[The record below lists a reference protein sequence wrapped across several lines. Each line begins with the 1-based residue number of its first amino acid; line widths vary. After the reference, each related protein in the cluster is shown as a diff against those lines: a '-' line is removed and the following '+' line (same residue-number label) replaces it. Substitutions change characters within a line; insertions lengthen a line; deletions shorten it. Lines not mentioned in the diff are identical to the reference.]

1 MAATRFA
8 ELLAQHVQDT
18 VQRRFAYEKLDPAT
32 MRKIRQTIREIVS
45 GVFQRSTHK
54 LSDTGQSW
62 LTNQVFKR
70 LQVGPEAMMSDLIII
85 NEHKLSELSLG
96 EVRLLRDLFDE
107 TDMVSELDS
116 ELRARSTQ

>member
-1 MAATRFA
+1 MATTRFS

-70 LQVGPEAMMSDLIII
+70 LQVSSGTTMADLIVI
-85 NEHKLSELSLG
+85 NEHKLSELTEP

-107 TDMVSELDS
+107 TDMAIELNR
-116 ELRARSTQ
+116 ELAARST

>member
-1 MAATRFA
+1 MAATKFA

-18 VQRRFAYEKLDPAT
+18 VQRRFAYEKLDPTT

-62 LTNQVFKR
+62 LTNQMFKR
-70 LQVGPEAMMSDLIII
+70 LQVGPESMMSDLIII
-85 NEHKLSELSLG
+85 NEHKLSELSLAD
-96 EVRLLRDLFDE
+96 VRLLRDLFDE
-107 TDMVSELDS
+107 TDMMNELDV
-116 ELRARSTQ
+116 ELKARSAQ

>member
-18 VQRRFAYEKLDPAT
+18 VTRRFAYEKLDPAT

-85 NEHKLSELSLG
+85 NEHKLTGLSLA

-107 TDMVSELDS
+107 TDMVNELDA
-116 ELRARSTQ
+116 ELRSRNAR

>member
-85 NEHKLSELSLG
+85 NEHKLSELPLG

>member
-1 MAATRFA
+1 MATRFA

-18 VQRRFAYEKLDPAT
+18 VQRRFENEKLDPST
-32 MRKIRQTIREIVS
+32 MRKIRQAIREIVS

-70 LQVGPEAMMSDLIII
+70 LQVGPDAMMSDLIII
-85 NEHKLSELSLG
+85 NEHKLSELPLAD
-96 EVRLLRDLFDE
+96 VRLLGDLFDQ
-107 TDMVSELDS
+107 TDMASELKA
-116 ELRARSTQ
+116 ELATRSKQ